1 MTTDSSSSTNRFVLR
16 RGFAFLIKYQN
27 INFMYRHLFFS
38 YYCTAVSFERVIHPN
53 PLGFTLFFFLSLF
66 LLFTSIIWRH
76 WGWAVPF
83 IFIRVVV
90 ATLFFGLERE
100 AFRWRM
106 SCDVCVCEGKLFSIK
121 CRVIFNEMDKDPDD
135 DDKKKTKQNFHV
147 YFFVVSGDNTV
158 SQFSFFCRRQS
169 HPVRLLFLVF
179 MARNAKN
186 NHLYLCKF
194 LNSHRL
200 SEKAE
205 KNVVKSLW
213 MSCELEWNPR
223 RNY

>member
-135 DDKKKTKQNFHV
+135 DDKKKQNRIFTYIFLLCLV
-147 YFFVVSGDNTV
+147 ITPFRNSLFFVVDNPIPCAFF
-158 SQFSFFCRRQS
+158 FS
-169 HPVRLLFLVF
+169 
-179 MARNAKN
+179 
-186 NHLYLCKF
+186 YLWPETLKIITFICVNFSTLIGFPK
-194 LNSHRL
+194 
-200 SEKAE
+200 KQ
-205 KNVVKSLW
+205 KK
-213 MSCELEWNPR
+213 M
-223 RNY
+223 